1 MAVTIIGD
9 AFIDIAVPIYKSAW
23 GNMGVPYLKVRSGPR

>member
-9 AFIDIAVPIYKSAW
+9 AFIDIIVPIHKSAW
-23 GNMGVPYLKVRSGPR
+23 GKMGVSYLKVRSGSR